1 MKSKKVLN
9 VRRMVIIAIFGAI
22 TIVLGMTPL
31 GFIPV
36 GPTRATIMH
45 IPVIIAA
52 IVEGPLVGGVVGL
65 LFGLFSIFQA
75 ITNPTPVSIVF
86 YNPIVSVL
94 PRVLIGIT
102 SYYAYVGVK
111 KLGNK
116 GTIGLLNLIWLFIL
130 AYLSYGIYQNIRNDD
145 GILLILMNVLL
156 IAIVLIVG
164 YFTAERLNNRS
175 LDLVIAT
182 IVGTLTNT
190 IGVLSSIYFLYAEK
204 FVAGLGL
211 DISAARKTI
220 FGIALTN
227 GIPETIIAI
236 IIVTSVLG
244 ALKLKE
250 RR

>member
-1 MKSKKVLN
+1 M
-9 VRRMVIIAIFGAI
+9 
-22 TIVLGMTPL
+22 
-31 GFIPV
+31 
-36 GPTRATIMH
+36 
-45 IPVIIAA
+45 
-52 IVEGPLVGGVVGL
+52 
-65 LFGLFSIFQA
+65 
-75 ITNPTPVSIVF
+75 
-86 YNPIVSVL
+86 L

-190 IGVLSSIYFLYAEK
+190 IGVLSSIYF
-204 FVAGLGL
+204 
-211 DISAARKTI
+211 IC
-220 FGIALTN
+220 
-227 GIPETIIAI
+227 
-236 IIVTSVLG
+236 
-244 ALKLKE
+244 
-250 RR
+250 

>member
-1 MKSKKVLN
+1 MKSEKVLN

-145 GILLILMNVLL
+145 G
-156 IAIVLIVG
+156 
-164 YFTAERLNNRS
+164 
-175 LDLVIAT
+175 
-182 IVGTLTNT
+182 
-190 IGVLSSIYFLYAEK
+190 
-204 FVAGLGL
+204 
-211 DISAARKTI
+211 
-220 FGIALTN
+220 
-227 GIPETIIAI
+227 
-236 IIVTSVLG
+236 
-244 ALKLKE
+244 
-250 RR
+250 